1 MTTSG
6 SASFDLT
13 ATDALL
19 STTRAVRKR
28 LDLEREVPRELL
40 LDCVRIAQQAPTA
53 SNTQSWHFVMVT
65 DAAKRARLAEL
76 YRDAQTDTLNLV
88 TKHRARAD
96 EQTQRVY
103 DSADYLTEILEKV
116 PVHVLP
122 CLRRPLSSQPD
133 AAELA
138 VYYATII
145 PAAWSFM
152 LAARSRG
159 LGTVW
164 TTQTVKREAEVAELI
179 GLPAGMRHVAL
190 IPLAYYTG
198 DTFSPA
204 ERPAPETITSWNTW
218 EQS

>member
-19 STTRAVRKR
+19 TTTRAVRKR
-28 LDLEREVPRELL
+28 LDLDREVPRELL
-40 LDCVRIAQQAPTA
+40 LECVRIAQQAPTA

-76 YRDAQTDTLNLV
+76 YRGAQTSTLAAV
-88 TKHRARAD
+88 TKHRSGAD

-103 DSADYLTEILEKV
+103 ESADYLSEILDRV

-122 CLRRPLSSQPD
+122 CLRRPMSQAPD
-133 AAELA
+133 AGELA
-138 VYYATII
+138 AYYATII

-159 LGTVW
+159 LGSVW
-164 TTQTVKREAEVAELI
+164 TTQTVKREAEVAELV
-179 GLPAGMRHVAL
+179 GLPPGMRHVAL
-190 IPLAYYTG
+190 IPLAFYTG

-204 ERPAPETITSWNTW
+204 ERPAPETITSWNTL